1 MIGIN
6 YLGLTS
12 GALIVAGLKGAFVLG
27 TGVAIVALMGRSS
40 AALRYAVLTSVL
52 GAALIL
58 PVMSIVLPRWVPFTF
73 ESASSPN
80 QNAISNPSKMERTP
94 VELVPSLGLVDSEA
108 TGASLNGAVNAF

>member
-73 ESASSPN
+73 ESASSPQPKRHFEPLEN
-80 QNAISNPSKMERTP
+80 GEDARRIS
-94 VELVPSLGLVDSEA
+94 A
-108 TGASLNGAVNAF
+108 